1 MTLQLPLKV
10 IFVIVDDSLVGDRD
24 ENLFSLF
31 IGEVMDAVIDVI
43 VEADSPL
50 QFEGACFA
58 QVFLLRIVLTHC

>member
-31 IGEVMDAVIDVI
+31 IGEVVDPVIDVV
-43 VEADSPL
+43 VESDCPL
-50 QFEGACFA
+50 QFEGTCFA
-58 QVFLLRIVLTHC
+58 QVFLLGIILTHC

>member
-31 IGEVMDAVIDVI
+31 IGKVMDAVIDVI
-43 VEADSPL
+43 VKADSPL
-50 QFEGACFA
+50 QFEGTGFA
-58 QVFLLRIVLTHC
+58 QIFLLRIVLTHC